1 MEKEKRMDFQGPY
14 SHVGAAVFLRMRTR
28 HKTAV
33 TKGGGTGIEE
43 KTPVSV
49 RKQEIR
55 YRRIDMDFIL
65 EEWKED
71 HIAGVA
77 KYANNEKIAGRLR
90 DSFPYPYTKEDA
102 QWFVGDCMEK
112 EGKTQLSRAIVVDGE
127 AVGSIAVMLKDD
139 VYCKSAELGYW
150 LGEPFW
156 RKGIMTRAVQQMCEE
171 AFRRYKLVRIY
182 AEPFPRTWLPEE
194 FWKKLVFSWRE

>member
-1 MEKEKRMDFQGPY
+1 MDFQGPY

-28 HKTAV
+28 HKTALSLRV
-33 TKGGGTGIEE
+33 GEPESKR

-77 KYANNEKIAGRLR
+77 KYANNEKNSGEAERFLPLSPIQKRMRSGLWGTVWR
-90 DSFPYPYTKEDA
+90 
-102 QWFVGDCMEK
+102 K

-127 AVGSIAVMLKDD
+127 AVGVLRL
-139 VYCKSAELGYW
+139 C
-150 LGEPFW
+150 
-156 RKGIMTRAVQQMCEE
+156 
-171 AFRRYKLVRIY
+171 
-182 AEPFPRTWLPEE
+182 
-194 FWKKLVFSWRE
+194 